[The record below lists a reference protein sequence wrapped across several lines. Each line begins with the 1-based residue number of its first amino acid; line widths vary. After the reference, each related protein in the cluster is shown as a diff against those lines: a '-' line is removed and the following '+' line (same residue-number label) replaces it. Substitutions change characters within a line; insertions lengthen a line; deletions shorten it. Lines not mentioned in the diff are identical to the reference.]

1 MSRRCHVALVVA
13 MVTFAAIP
21 AVAQRTDSTAATDR
35 DAPTDNSL
43 SCPRAG
49 SMARVWAGVPGDSAV
64 RESGSPP
71 PRAYRARGVVDTV
84 ITIDIADR
92 TWRRDTLA
100 AGVALGMAG
109 TAGGR
114 QAPWH
119 ACAGATATLERI
131 TATLHNVHGKIHL
144 RADPRALDAIGRM
157 AGSTLPAPPR
167 R

>member
-13 MVTFAAIP
+13 MVTFVAIP

-35 DAPTDNSL
+35 TAPTNRSL

-49 SMARVWAGVPGDSAV
+49 SMARAWAGEPDDGAV
-64 RESGSPP
+64 RESRS
-71 PRAYRARGVVDTV
+71 PRANRARGVMDTV

-109 TAGGR
+109 SAGAR

-131 TATLHNVHGKIHL
+131 TATLHNVHGQIHL
-144 RADPRALDAIGRM
+144 RADPRALVAIGRLS
-157 AGSTLPAPPR
+157 GSTPPAPPR